1 MQIRAAIAFPHQI
14 PHAAWDMPQLSE
26 KTQDVYDVRMP
37 IKLSLAAL
45 DQQRARNFH
54 QADRLRLKNAEAI
67 RAFVDAR
74 QISMLFPINGI
85 VLPNV
90 YQAVAGFA
98 KEMTAK
104 HDDPAIS
111 LTWNTKDQSLDKRWW
126 FYAKLL
132 RGKATLLSLDMLPNF
147 YALSENFGNDEED
160 YLAEYEAGTLT
171 ADAKNIYEALLK
183 HGAMHAIEIKRK
195 AGLYG
200 DELKARF
207 DKALTEL
214 QTGLKVVPVGVAQA
228 GAWRYVFIY
237 QILSRWLPE
246 PCKCAEGISRA
257 EARVN
262 ILRSYLKSV
271 VYATPK
277 DVVKIFGWKRGEAD
291 AAITALVAQG
301 AALSGVQIDGLPRD
315 VILAPT

>member
-1 MQIRAAIAFPHQI
+1 MWDIGMLCTIV
-14 PHAAWDMPQLSE
+14 DMPA
-26 KTQDVYDVRMP
+26 
-37 IKLSLAAL
+37 KLTLAAL
-45 DQQRARNFH
+45 DQQRARNF
-54 QADRLRLKNAEAI
+54 QQTDKLRLKDVAAI
-67 RAFVDAR
+67 RKFVDAR
-74 QISMLFPINGI
+74 GISMLFPINGI

-90 YQAVAGFA
+90 YQAVAGYA
-98 KEMTAK
+98 KDMTAK
-104 HDDPAIS
+104 HDDPTIS

-160 YLAEYEAGTLT
+160 YLTEYEAGTLT

-214 QTGLKVVPVGVAQA
+214 QTGLKVAPVGVAEA
-228 GAWRYVFIY
+228 GAWRYVFVY

-246 PCKCAEGISRA
+246 PCKRAEGITRGDARA
-257 EARVN
+257 N
-262 ILRSYLKSV
+262 ILRSYMKSV

-277 DVVKIFGWKRGEAD
+277 DVVKIFGWKRGEVD
-291 AAITALVAQG
+291 AAVAALVG
-301 AALSGVQIDGLPRD
+301 KGELIAAANIDGLPKD
-315 VILAPT
+315 AVLTAH

>member
-1 MQIRAAIAFPHQI
+1 MWDIGMLCTIV
-14 PHAAWDMPQLSE
+14 DMPA
-26 KTQDVYDVRMP
+26 
-37 IKLSLAAL
+37 KLTLAAL
-45 DQQRARNFH
+45 DQQRARNF
-54 QADRLRLKNAEAI
+54 QQTDKLRLKDVAAI
-67 RAFVDAR
+67 RKFVDAR
-74 QISMLFPINGI
+74 GISMLFPINGI

-90 YQAVAGFA
+90 YQAVAGYA
-98 KEMTAK
+98 KDMTAK
-104 HDDPAIS
+104 HDDPTIS

-160 YLAEYEAGTLT
+160 YLTEYEAGTLT

-214 QTGLKVVPVGVAQA
+214 QTGLKVAPVGVAEA

-246 PCKCAEGISRA
+246 PCKRAEGITRGDARA
-257 EARVN
+257 N
-262 ILRSYLKSV
+262 ILRCYMKSV

-277 DVVKIFGWKRGEAD
+277 DVVKIFGWKRGEVD
-291 AAITALVAQG
+291 AAVAALVG
-301 AALSGVQIDGLPRD
+301 KGELIAAANIDGLPKD
-315 VILAPT
+315 AVLTAH